1 MTTNRLTGSTAPVRK
16 YDLLTALAVL
26 GLSGAPARR
35 TTTLRLIAMIT
46 ARYNWQAD
54 EISIGCRDLARLWSV
69 DERTAKRELKRLREA
84 GLIDVKRPA
93 ARGRVAVYRL
103 DHTGIERVTA
113 EGWHKVGTDYVERM
127 EASRGGAAPEAAPAP
142 KVVPLFP
149 AEGEAPAEEG
159 QDPFWA
165 GICRR
170 LRQEDPG
177 LFRSWF
183 AGLRFEAMEAGELR
197 LGAPSAFVAGYVDIH
212 LRDRLERVASDAAE
226 EAVRLRIGVNS
237 AGRDS

>member
-1 MTTNRLTGSTAPVRK
+1 MTTNRLTGSSAPVRK
-16 YDLLTALAVL
+16 YDLLTALAVV

-46 ARYNWQAD
+46 ARYNWQAE
-54 EISIGCRDLARLWSV
+54 EISVGCRDLARLWSV

-84 GLIDVKRPA
+84 GLLQVKRPA

-103 DHTGIERVTA
+103 DHAGIDRLTA
-113 EGWHKVGTDYVERM
+113 EGWYKVGTDYVERM
-127 EASRGGAAPEAAPAP
+127 EAARGGTPEATEP

-149 AEGEAPAEEG
+149 AETDTGLEAG
-159 QDPFWA
+159 QDPVWS

-183 AGLRFEAMEAGELR
+183 AGLRFEALEAGELR

-212 LRDRLERVASDAAE
+212 LRDRLERVAADAAE
-226 EAVRLRIGVNS
+226 EPVRLRIGVTP
-237 AGRDS
+237 AARET